1 MIFPRSNGQATTK
14 ILVMLSFT
22 NGHRGEQ
29 RTAKSIICRFGYEKT
44 PSRIFGK
51 VIAAR
56 KFRVNTI
63 SFPKCF

>member
-1 MIFPRSNGQATTK
+1 MIKVLK
-14 ILVMLSFT
+14 I
-22 NGHRGEQ
+22 
-29 RTAKSIICRFGYEKT
+29 RTFSIKIICRFGYEKT